1 MTGDTIDLA
10 VDTRELETAL
20 AKLAVKAQRNVMRNA
35 LQAAGDV
42 LLGAVVAHTPE
53 RTDEESP
60 NSAAL
65 PPGVLK
71 ADMHTQIQ
79 IGRVGRPR
87 VKVGPSIVTGYVA
100 YRQNNG
106 YTLTSHGSK
115 KGRHPIARKNGKPN
129 PIPGKH
135 FMEAAFDES
144 AQTAVDMFLATLADG
159 LFGTGAELE
168 GVGAENT
175 SLDVEF

>member
-1 MTGDTIDLA
+1 
-10 VDTRELETAL
+10 
-20 AKLAVKAQRNVMRNA
+20 MRKA

-42 LLGAVVAHTPE
+42 MLSAVVAHTPE
-53 RTDEESP
+53 RTDEEDSAS
-60 NSAAL
+60 NSL

-79 IGRVGRPR
+79 IGRAGKPR
-87 VKVGPSIVTGYVA
+87 VKVGPSVVTGYVA

-115 KGRHPIARKNGKPN
+115 TGRHPIARKNGPN

-144 AQTAVDMFLATLADG
+144 AETAVDMFLSTLADG
-159 LFGTGAELE
+159 LFGIDE
-168 GVGAENT
+168 GSSMPESN
-175 SLDVEF
+175 SHDVEFG